1 MEIILKPQEESTNAK
16 FNGQLVMTRNFI
28 DTFGNK
34 AHIIALQ
41 SVIKIQK
48 ERVSEGADYFQ
59 VCEYD
64 GKTFWVI
71 DDENYEDIENN
82 VVAVLMPE
90 DY

>member
-1 MEIILKPQEESTNAK
+1 MEIILKPQEESTDAK

-34 AHIIALQ
+34 AYLLAMQ
-41 SVIKIQK
+41 SVIKIRK
-48 ERVSEGADYFQ
+48 ERVPTGADYFQ
-59 VCEYD
+59 VCECD

-71 DDENYEDIENN
+71 DDENYGDIENN
-82 VVAVLMPE
+82 VVTVLMPE